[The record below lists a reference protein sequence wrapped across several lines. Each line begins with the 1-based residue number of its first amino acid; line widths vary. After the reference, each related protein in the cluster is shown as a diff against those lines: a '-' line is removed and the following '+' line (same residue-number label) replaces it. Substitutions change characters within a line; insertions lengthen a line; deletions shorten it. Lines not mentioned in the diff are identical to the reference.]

1 MQDSGAFGI
10 FLGRSS
16 WTANE
21 EVRLLDAIEQF
32 GFGNWEDIAKHI
44 ETRSPE
50 GKLVVFSLKSINFF
64 WSYKLTVTDNN
75 HLHV

>member
-1 MQDSGAFGI
+1 M
-10 FLGRSS
+10 GRSS

-44 ETRSPE
+44 ETRTPE
-50 GKLVVFSLKSINFF
+50 GKYNYSNIKKIIIDMFDVRQLNGSFGR
-64 WSYKLTVTDNN
+64 DPAC
-75 HLHV
+75 